1 MKVRYYKTASGRS
14 AVEEFLLGL
23 PAATRLE
30 IVDAIVLLQGRAHLS
45 MPLSRNLASIRPGL
59 HELRVR
65 DRTGQV
71 RVFYYLKRGEAIY
84 LIHALR
90 KKTQQIPARELEV
103 VLKRIKEI

>member
-1 MKVRYYKTASGRS
+1 
-14 AVEEFLLGL
+14 
-23 PAATRLE
+23 
-30 IVDAIVLLQGRAHLS
+30 
-45 MPLSRNLASIRPGL
+45 MPLSRNLASIRQGL

-65 DRTGQV
+65 DRAGQV

-90 KKTQQIPARELEV
+90 KKTQQIPARELEG